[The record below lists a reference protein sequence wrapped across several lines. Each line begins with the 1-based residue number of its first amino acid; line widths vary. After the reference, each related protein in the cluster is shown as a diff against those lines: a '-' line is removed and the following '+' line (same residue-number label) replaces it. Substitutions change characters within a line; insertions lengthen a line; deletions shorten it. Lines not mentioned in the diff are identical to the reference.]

1 MRGKRIRL
9 AVVVGIV
16 VAGCA
21 LTDRSSCDV
30 RVGRPA
36 PATEGVDADG
46 TSFGLADYPG
56 RVVMVSF
63 WGNF

>member
-1 MRGKRIRL
+1 MRGKLFRL
-9 AVVVGIV
+9 AVVAGIV

-21 LTDRSSCDV
+21 LTDRSACDV

-36 PATEGVDADG
+36 PETEGVDADG
-46 TSFGLADYPG
+46 VSFRLADYPG